1 MSSMATLLRQHFPVE
16 PVARDGSMEP
26 PARYGVRYLV
36 GASGLWVEANWPW
49 MRARF
54 LAHPFLVGGPT
65 LYGDPE
71 PLLELPKLRPAL
83 FQEFLALARES
94 APNEVAGWIL
104 YRPEDGSQ
112 RLVIPEQVATPDT
125 VDYQRP
131 ETGDGE
137 FAVWDI
143 HSHGRHPAFFSSRD
157 NGDDFSDVKI
167 AMVVGQVNETNP
179 GLVARLVVRELFL
192 PLQEGLS

>member
-1 MSSMATLLRQHFPVE
+1 MKLATMLQQHFPVAL
-16 PVARDGSMEP
+16 VARDGSMEP
-26 PARYGVRYLV
+26 PSRHGIRYLV
-36 GASGLWVEANWPW
+36 GSSGLWIEANWPW

-54 LAHPFLVGGPT
+54 LAHPFLTGGPA

-71 PLLELPKLRPAL
+71 PLLELPRLRPSL

-94 APNEVAGWIL
+94 APNEMAGWIL
-104 YRPEDGSQ
+104 YRPEDGAQ
-112 RLVIPEQVATPDT
+112 RLVIPAQVATPDT

-143 HSHGRHPAFFSSRD
+143 HSHGDHPAFFSSRD
-157 NGDDFSDVKI
+157 NGDDLSDVKI
-167 AMVVGQVNETNP
+167 ALVVGQVGEDSP
-179 GLVARLVVRELFL
+179 SLVSRLVVRDCFL
-192 PLQEGLS
+192 PLQEGFS